1 MVEFRRGQA
10 QLPVKPE
17 LARCAGQ
24 EVAAAHDLIDAH
36 QRVVHNDGQ
45 LVGKHTVGPPQEKI
59 PAVAGEVFFI
69 VPHVAVLKGNDLVG
83 HLHAPGG
90 GADLGALGNFGGRQA
105 ATGPGVDD
113 LPVAAVGRTGRVQ
126 LTAAAKAGVDQPT
139 AGQFVEVPLINFA
152 AVTLVDRRRR
162 AVGGKAE
169 PCQIVHNGVRIAAG
183 AALGVQI
190 LNAQQ
195 HLPALAFGA
204 QPGQQ
209 AAHQVAQVHPPAG
222 AGRVASRAH
231 SSV

>member
-1 MVEFRRGQA
+1 MVKFRRGQA

-69 VPHVAVLKGNDLVG
+69 VPHVAVLKGDDLVG

-90 GADLGALGNFGGRQA
+90 GAGLGALGNFSGRQA
-105 ATGPGVDD
+105 AAGPGVDD
-113 LPVAAVGRTGRVQ
+113 LPVAAVGRAGRVQ

-169 PCQIVHNGVRIAAG
+169 PRQIVHNGVRIAAG

-209 AAHQVAQVHPPAG
+209 AAHQVA
-222 AGRVASRAH
+222 
-231 SSV
+231 